1 MPSVNWRE
9 AADNWFGACCCSFGG
24 ISEKLVTRYANSY
37 TCAKGLCLLS
47 TTSVVVCKDDLLGCP
62 FPNSDGSTKCE
73 PEHDFAG
80 EHSLSKEMLGSA
92 NIPATT
98 VSSDNPRL
106 DDFDGLCAVA
116 EEVSSKVE
124 DEVNGKAP
132 DGERLSC
139 MFRTCEVNE
148 NGASASGCCINKKS
162 YIRDHDTG
170 CCTLD
175 ASISSAKDPKST
187 TTTGIPG
194 DRKSFLNGFLGNA
207 FMARSSNLSKEV
219 QWTEFLCPQCSC
231 LLGAYPC
238 ANGNSPLD
246 GGVRFF
252 KSYISTCLPVG
263 GSDDLF
269 RKYTLEA
276 MFTNQLLENAK
287 DELSYRTVVRD
298 LQSKRPM
305 LQIVLLNPDSWCC
318 SGDCSTME
326 PKIDMYPSVKV
337 LFSDCCDSTEVQ
349 LRIDVLTLLRGT
361 EEWVTKNQ
369 ADEVYMLA
377 SQIKELIESLRSANN
392 ILPPSHTFLQG
403 FTISSLR
410 RCSICYVGRW
420 IGLYCMSAV

>member
-24 ISEKLVTRYANSY
+24 ISEKLVTRYANSS
-37 TCAKGLCLLS
+37 TSAKGMCLLS
-47 TTSVVVCKDDLLGCP
+47 TTPVVVCKDDLLGCP
-62 FPNSDGSTKCE
+62 FPNSDGSAKWE

-80 EHSLSKEMLGSA
+80 EHSLSKGMLGSG
-92 NIPATT
+92 NILATT
-98 VSSDNPRL
+98 VSSDNLRS

-116 EEVSSKVE
+116 KKVSSKVE

-132 DGERLSC
+132 DGERLS
-139 MFRTCEVNE
+139 
-148 NGASASGCCINKKS
+148 
-162 YIRDHDTG
+162 Y
-170 CCTLD
+170 

-194 DRKSFLNGFLGNA
+194 DQKSFLNGFLGNA
-207 FMARSSNLSKEV
+207 FMARSSNISKEV

-269 RKYTLEA
+269 R
-276 MFTNQLLENAK
+276 
-287 DELSYRTVVRD
+287 D
-298 LQSKRPM
+298 LQSKRPV

-349 LRIDVLTLLRGT
+349 LSPTWSLTARQLDSCMNRDTGIQTSLGGAKNLILCPSLQKLDISTVMQENYCHLLTSRRLFL
-361 EEWVTKNQ
+361 VSF
-369 ADEVYMLA
+369 DEKEASVIIMLCA
-377 SQIKELIESLRSANN
+377 A
-392 ILPPSHTFLQG
+392 
-403 FTISSLR
+403 
-410 RCSICYVGRW
+410 VG
-420 IGLYCMSAV
+420 